1 MTSATIAAIAIAAP
15 LVVALICFFTW
26 QRLDGGRHLLFWS
39 IGHLGLAAALGIL
52 GFSNWTSLP
61 WPLAAIAVAGNQ
73 LWTVMLAAGIRVL
86 IGRGDSL
93 RGTLLLVG
101 AVTAAVLLLQPISEA
116 FYYLAPTVTGCLFL
130 TYAGVTLLRHR
141 RSILYTLTGLLL
153 LVRAMLTL
161 SLGLQLLQVAELNGA
176 LTSSIFVNLLTGLGL
191 ILMEFD
197 NARQREAQ
205 ARGGERE
212 TRVFFETVLDVMPA
226 TMTYKDTSLRYR
238 IINRRMHELMSMYG
252 SGFIGRTWADI
263 VGETAAMVV
272 EEADRRIL
280 ATGEPEHME
289 QVWTGP
295 DGRRLVLMALKVP
308 LRDMAGQVIGI
319 ITCGVDIT
327 RLKETEAQLIEQREA
342 AETASRVKTSFL
354 ANMSHEL
361 RTPLNAIIGFADMM
375 AAGYAGPLTPRQQD
389 YTVNVRDSGEHL
401 LRLVNDILD
410 LSRLESGRLE
420 ISVEDCSFDQ
430 IAQSA
435 LAMVEPQARQ
445 AEVTLDFEP
454 PGLTLRADERALTQ
468 ILINLLGNAVK
479 FNRPGGTVTLRAT
492 EVNGVVGIRVSDTGI
507 GMSEAESRAVVQPLY
522 RSDVYRSR
530 ANSGAGL
537 GLSICRSLVE
547 LHGGRME
554 LRSEPGIGTTV
565 EIALPA

>member
-389 YTVNVRDSGEHL
+389 YTINVRDSGEHL

-420 ISVEDCSFDQ
+420 ISIEDCSFDR